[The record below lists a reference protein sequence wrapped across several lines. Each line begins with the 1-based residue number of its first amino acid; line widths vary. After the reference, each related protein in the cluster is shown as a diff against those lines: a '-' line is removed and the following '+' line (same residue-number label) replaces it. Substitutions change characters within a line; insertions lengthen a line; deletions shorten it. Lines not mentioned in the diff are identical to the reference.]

1 MRYRTVVPI
10 AVVFACMLVLGALG
24 RVRAQTTLAP
34 TVADIPYATVDGK
47 TLGLDLYLPTG
58 VSQPSL
64 LVWVHGGAWKDNSKS
79 SSPPRG
85 FVQNGF
91 ALASLDF
98 RQSTQAKFPAMVHDI
113 KGAIRFLR
121 ANAAKYGYR

>member
-34 TVADIPYATVDGK
+34 TAAEIPYATVDGK
-47 TLGLDLYLPTG
+47 TLGLDLYLPAG

-79 SSPPRG
+79 SSPPR
-85 FVQNGF
+85 VADRKPMRRDLPNTC
-91 ALASLDF
+91 S
-98 RQSTQAKFPAMVHDI
+98 
-113 KGAIRFLR
+113 
-121 ANAAKYGYR
+121 